1 MWGDASNRYKTKITS
16 IFSAENKLKLQL
28 MIECKLIETLSELG
42 IVDNKASEVIEN
54 AAKLVT
60 LDRVHEIESEI
71 HHDIM
76 AMVKALSEKAG
87 EYGQYVHYTATSNDI
102 NDTTLALQLSEAK
115 TLILDNLDV
124 LSENII
130 KLIENYKVTPTI
142 GRTHGQHAIPT
153 TIGFKFA
160 NYLYEIQLAK
170 EEIFNS
176 KIDISKFSGAVGNY
190 ASSNREDIERILL
203 KKLNLE
209 PAKISTQV
217 LSRVVIAKFLTSI
230 ALGASV
236 LERISKEIRNLQRS
250 EINEWIEPFKSNQ
263 VGSSAMPH
271 KRNPHK
277 SERISGLSRIV
288 RNNVSVALEN
298 ISLEHERDIT
308 HSSVERIIIPASL
321 NLFYFMVS
329 EMNYI
334 LSNLEI
340 NLDSVNLNLMK
351 SQGKDKS
358 EEILTILSSKI
369 SRQEAHEL
377 LRNHVNSENFQLSVL
392 DDTNITSLIDKEI
405 LKNIFANT
413 KTGLSVGKTEDILK
427 LYKSEWSNYR
437 V

>member
-1 MWGDASNRYKTKITS
+1 MK
-16 IFSAENKLKLQL
+16 
-28 MIECKLIETLSELG
+28 
-42 IVDNKASEVIEN
+42 
-54 AAKLVT
+54 
-60 LDRVHEIESEI
+60 
-71 HHDIM
+71 
-76 AMVKALSEKAG
+76 
-87 EYGQYVHYTATSNDI
+87 
-102 NDTTLALQLSEAK
+102 
-115 TLILDNLDV
+115 
-124 LSENII
+124 II
-130 KLIENYKVTPTI
+130 KITPTI

-392 DDTNITSLIDKEI
+392 DDTNITSLIDKQI

-413 KTGLSVGKTEDILK
+413 KTGLSVAKTEDILK

>member
-1 MWGDASNRYKTKITS
+1 
-16 IFSAENKLKLQL
+16 
-28 MIECKLIETLSELG
+28 
-42 IVDNKASEVIEN
+42 
-54 AAKLVT
+54 
-60 LDRVHEIESEI
+60 
-71 HHDIM
+71 
-76 AMVKALSEKAG
+76 
-87 EYGQYVHYTATSNDI
+87 
-102 NDTTLALQLSEAK
+102 
-115 TLILDNLDV
+115 
-124 LSENII
+124 
-130 KLIENYKVTPTI
+130 
-142 GRTHGQHAIPT
+142 
-153 TIGFKFA
+153 
-160 NYLYEIQLAK
+160 
-170 EEIFNS
+170 
-176 KIDISKFSGAVGNY
+176 
-190 ASSNREDIERILL
+190 
-203 KKLNLE
+203 LNLE